1 MYVISNWVIRCVKIY
16 VDYNVLV
23 GFILLG
29 VYRNILMEGR

>member
-1 MYVISNWVIRCVKIY
+1 MYVISNWVIWCIEKY

-29 VYRNILMEGR
+29 VYWNILMKGR